1 MARGISVVITGSAA
15 PLRKAIKDAEGQLGG
30 FSKAAAASMAA
41 GGAAVAVFATQA
53 VKAAAAD
60 AQQQAILARTL
71 QNTTGATNTQIAAVE
86 KYIDAT
92 QRQVAFSDTELRD
105 SLGVLATATGDVSK
119 AQALMGTVL
128 DTATA
133 TQTDAVSVAT
143 ALAKGY
149 AGNTRALASLS
160 PELKKLIK
168 DGASFSDVLKVLEG
182 NFKGAASTAAG
193 TFQGRMDIL
202 RNSIDESKE
211 AIGTALLPVVEKT
224 MGVFAS
230 LANLLAQNVAV
241 MGAIT
246 VAIGLFAASLAVSNI
261 ALATWKAAATAAVFV
276 NKLLGTS
283 FTQLQIAAGG
293 ITLIVSAAAAAYL
306 YLKGQ
311 KNETADATNEL
322 TKALLLEKS
331 AQSGALSQLIANDE
345 AYRRQI
351 TSLKQVGLK
360 LSDVTQYIQTGEGK
374 FKTYAT
380 ALGVFDSTVG
390 STIDKMDAFANAAGF
405 DPRQRSTNGLYEIAS
420 QLVDFSRNAG
430 IARRESQQLASAMSL
445 LGDVGVDVSG
455 AMERAAQAQTD
466 AFNKMKKSLTDAK
479 KQIREYVKGI
489 SDAIVGTLSLAT
501 AFSEAAD
508 SEKSANEGVKTA
520 VQERR
525 DAYATLQQAQASGDA
540 KAYADAL
547 DGVAKAEQNV
557 RDAEAVKPK
566 DYTAIFRQQVAAA
579 KQFAGLLQQL
589 IAGGNMSPEAIK
601 QLLSLGPVAGAQVAK
616 DLLAGTNGFTAASL
630 SADLSGVAAA
640 GTAAG
645 MATPGFSEAL
655 GATAGRNG
663 GDFYIT
669 IQAGVSSPTD
679 IAKTVTGVLNTYG
692 ATTGGVKVKVKRPK
706 ASTGRRR

>member
-71 QNTTGATNTQIAAVE
+71 QNTTGATNNQIAAVE

-105 SLGVLATATGDVSK
+105 SLGILATATGDVSK

-168 DGASFSDVLKVLEG
+168 DWASFSDVLEVLEG
-182 NFKGAASTAAG
+182 NFKGAAATAAG

-211 AIGTALLPVVEKT
+211 AIGTALMPIVEKMVAAFT
-224 MGVFAS
+224 NVANIITNNVAAFGAIAAALGVFA
-230 LANLLAQNVAV
+230 
-241 MGAIT
+241 GAIAL
-246 VAIGLFAASLAVSNI
+246 VNIGLAAWRAAAAVTILINRALAVS
-261 ALATWKAAATAAVFV
+261 
-276 NKLLGTS
+276 
-283 FTQLQIAAGG
+283 FTTTQVAMGG
-293 ITLIVSAAAAAYL
+293 LVVIVGVAAAAFMAM
-306 YLKGQ
+306 KGSTL
-311 KNETADATNEL
+311 EVADATNTYSQALYDNGKAQRKAIADLALMNPAFSKGL
-322 TKALLLEKS
+322 TLMTKLGYTTDDLSQFLSTGGK
-331 AQSGALSQLIANDE
+331 GALND
-345 AYRRQI
+345 
-351 TSLKQVGLK
+351 
-360 LSDVTQYIQTGEGK
+360 
-374 FKTYAT
+374 F
-380 ALGVFDSTVG
+380 
-390 STIDKMDAFANAAGF
+390 
-405 DPRQRSTNGLYEIAS
+405 
-420 QLVDFSRNAG
+420 
-430 IARRESQQLASAMSL
+430 AMSL
-445 LGDVGVDVSG
+445 FRAGNWGLDAEYKLGTLTPTFYNMAKAMNLTQKDLLAMSDVFTDLAQGSIDFNAAMKALSG
-455 AMERAAQAQTD
+455 MGIGTAGDGANTIAKKQEAAFKKLKQTL
-466 AFNKMKKSLTDAK
+466 ADAK
-479 KQIREYVKGI
+479 KEIREYVKGI
-489 SDAIVGTLSLAT
+489 SDAVAGTLSLSS

-508 SEKSANEGVKTA
+508 SETAANDGIRTA

-547 DGVAKAEQNV
+547 DQVAKAEEKV
-557 RDAEAVKPK
+557 RTAEAVKPK

-630 SADLSGVAAA
+630 SADLSDVAAA

-645 MATPGFSEAL
+645 MATPGFQEAL
-655 GATAGRNG
+655 NTNVTGKAG
-663 GDFYIT
+663 DYYIT

-679 IAKTVTGVLNTYG
+679 IAKTVTTVLNTYG

-706 ASTGRRR
+706 ASTGRRK

>member
-1 MARGISVVITGSAA
+1 
-15 PLRKAIKDAEGQLGG
+15 
-30 FSKAAAASMAA
+30 
-41 GGAAVAVFATQA
+41 VFAQQA

-71 QNTTGATNTQIAAVE
+71 QNTTGATNEQVAAVE

-92 QRQVAFSDTELRD
+92 QRQVAFSDTELRN
-105 SLGVLATATGDVSK
+105 SFQVLATATGDVSK

-133 TQTDAVSVAT
+133 TQTDAATVAN

-168 DGASFSDVLKVLEG
+168 DGASFNDVLQVLEK
-182 NFKGAASTAAG
+182 NFGGAAATAAG

-211 AIGTALLPVVEKT
+211 AIGGALLPVVEKM
-224 MGVFAS
+224 MGIFAG
-230 LANLLAQNVAV
+230 LANFLAQNVAV

-246 VAIGLFAASLAVSNI
+246 VSVGLFAASLAVSNI
-261 ALATWKAAATAAVFV
+261 ALATWKAAATAAVVV

-311 KNETADATNEL
+311 KNETTEATNEL

-331 AQSGALSQLIANDE
+331 AQSGALSQLVANDRE
-345 AYRRQI
+345 YQRQI
-351 TSLKQVGLK
+351 ASLRQVGLK
-360 LSDVTQYIQTGEGK
+360 LSDVTEYINTGEGK
-374 FKTYAT
+374 FKKYAN
-380 ALGVFDSTVG
+380 ALKVFDRTVG
-390 STIDKMDAFANAAGF
+390 GTAAKMDAFARAAGF
-405 DPRQRSTNGLYEIAS
+405 DPRERSANGLYEIAYA
-420 QLVDFSRNAG
+420 LVNFTDNAEV
-430 IARRESQQLASAMSL
+430 ARTEAQKLATAMAL
-445 LGDVGVDVSG
+445 LGGVGVDVTG
-455 AMERAAQAQTD
+455 AVDRAAQAQTA
-466 AFNKMKKSLTDAK
+466 AFDKMKKSLTDAK
-479 KQIREYVKGI
+479 KQIRDYVKEI
-489 SDAIVGTLSLAT
+489 SNAISSTLSLSS
-501 AFSEAAD
+501 AFSEASE
-508 SEKSANEGVKTA
+508 SEKQASDGVKTA
-520 VQERR
+520 VQQRR
-525 DAYATLQQAQASGDA
+525 EAYATLQQAQASGDA
-540 KAYADAL
+540 KAYATAL
-547 DGVAKAEQNV
+547 EDVAKAEQNV
-557 RDAEAVKPK
+557 RDAESVKPK

-589 IAGGNMSPEAIK
+589 ISGGNMSPEAVR

-645 MATPGFSEAL
+645 MATPGFAETLS
-655 GATAGRNG
+655 ATPGRNG

-706 ASTGRRR
+706 ATTGRRGRK

>member
-1 MARGISVVITGSAA
+1 MARGISVIITGSAA

-30 FSKAAAASMAA
+30 FSKATAATMAA
-41 GGAAVAVFATQA
+41 GGAAIAVFATQA

-71 QNTTGATNTQIAAVE
+71 QNTTGATTAQIDAVE

-105 SLGVLATATGDVSK
+105 SLSVLATATGDVSK

-149 AGNTRALASLS
+149 AGNTKALASLS

-202 RNSIDESKE
+202 KNSIDESKE
-211 AIGTALLPVVEKT
+211 AIGNALIPVTEKL
-224 MGVFAS
+224 MVAFAGVADFLS
-230 LANLLAQNVAV
+230 KNVAV
-241 MGAIT
+241 MGAVT
-246 VAIGLFAASLAVSNI
+246 VAVGVFAAGIAVANI
-261 ALATWKAAATAAVFV
+261 ALAAWKAAATATVAI

-283 FTQLQIAAGG
+283 FTQLQVAAGG
-293 ITLIVSAAAAAYL
+293 ITLIVAAAASAYF
-306 YLKGQ
+306 YLQGQ
-311 KNETADATNEL
+311 KQETADATNEL

-331 AQSGALSQLIANDE
+331 AQSGALAEIVAGNE
-345 AYRRQI
+345 EYTRQI
-351 TSLKQVGLK
+351 EALKQVGLN
-360 LSDVTQYIQTGEGK
+360 LSDVTEYVQTGQGR
-374 FKTYAT
+374 FKKYADALVVFNNT
-380 ALGVFDSTVG
+380 AGT
-390 STIDKMDAFANAAGF
+390 TANKMDAFAKAAGF
-405 DPRQRSTNGLYEIAS
+405 DPRKRTTNGLYEIAFA
-420 QLVDFSRNAG
+420 LTELTGNAQV
-430 IARRESQQLASAMSL
+430 ARTETEKLKAAMALLA
-445 LGDVGVDVSG
+445 GVGVDVTGSQDK
-455 AMERAAQAQTD
+455 AAKAQAT
-466 AFNKMKKSLTDAK
+466 AFDKLKKSLAEAK
-479 KQIREYVKGI
+479 KQIQDYVKEI
-489 SDAIVGTLSLAT
+489 SNSISSSLSLSN

-508 SEKSANEGVKTA
+508 SERAANEGVKTA

-525 DAYATLQQAQASGDA
+525 DAYAALQQAQASGDA

-547 DGVAKAEQNV
+547 DDVAQAEKNV

-566 DYTAIFRQQVAAA
+566 DYTAIFRQQIEAA
-579 KQFAGLLQQL
+579 KSFAGLLQQL
-589 IAGGNMSPEAIK
+589 IAGGNMSPEAVR

-630 SADLSGVAAA
+630 SADLSAVGAA

-645 MATPGFSEAL
+645 MATPGFAETMS
-655 GATAGRNG
+655 ATAGRNG

-679 IAKTVTGVLNTYG
+679 IAKTVSGVLQTYG
-692 ATTGGVKVKVKRPK
+692 AKTGGVKVKVKRPK
-706 ASTGRRR
+706 GSAGKK

>member
-1 MARGISVVITGSAA
+1 MARGISVIITGSAA

-30 FSKAAAASMAA
+30 FSKATAATMAA

-60 AQQQAILARTL
+60 AQQQAVLARTL
-71 QNTTGATNTQIAAVE
+71 QNTTGATTAQIAAVE

-105 SLGVLATATGDVSK
+105 SLSVLATATGDVSK

-202 RNSIDESKE
+202 KNSIDESKE
-211 AIGTALLPVVEKT
+211 AIGNALIPVVEK
-224 MGVFAS
+224 MMVAFAGVADFLS
-230 LANLLAQNVAV
+230 KNVAV
-241 MGAIT
+241 MGAVT
-246 VAIGLFAASLAVSNI
+246 VAVGVFAAGLAVANIGLAA
-261 ALATWKAAATAAVFV
+261 WKAAATATVAI

-283 FTQLQIAAGG
+283 FTQLQVAAGG
-293 ITLIVSAAAAAYL
+293 ITLIVAAAASAYL

-311 KNETADATNEL
+311 KTETADATNEL

-331 AQSGALSQLIANDE
+331 AQSGALAEIVSGNE
-345 AYRRQI
+345 EYTRQI
-351 TSLKQVGLK
+351 EALKQVGLK
-360 LSDVTQYIQTGEGK
+360 LSDVTEYVQTGQGR
-374 FKTYAT
+374 FKKYADALVVFNNT
-380 ALGVFDSTVG
+380 AGT
-390 STIDKMDAFANAAGF
+390 TATKMDAFAKAAGF
-405 DPRQRSTNGLYEIAS
+405 DPRKRTTNGLYEIAFA
-420 QLVDFSRNAG
+420 LTEITGNATV
-430 IARRESQQLASAMSL
+430 ARTEAEKLKAAMALLA
-445 LGDVGVDVSG
+445 GVGVDVTGSQDK
-455 AMERAAQAQTD
+455 AAKAQQT
-466 AFNKMKKSLTDAK
+466 AFDKLKKSLAEAK
-479 KQIREYVKGI
+479 KQIQDYVKEI
-489 SDAIVGTLSLAT
+489 SNSISSSLSLSN

-508 SEKSANEGVKTA
+508 SERAANEGVKTA

-525 DAYATLQQAQASGDA
+525 DAYAALQQAQASGDA
-540 KAYADAL
+540 KAYASAL
-547 DGVAKAEQNV
+547 EDVAQAEKNV
-557 RDAEAVKPK
+557 RDAESVKPK
-566 DYTAIFRQQVAAA
+566 DYTAIFRQQIEAA
-579 KQFAGLLQQL
+579 KSFAGLLQQL
-589 IAGGNMSPEAIK
+589 IAGGNMSPEAVR

-616 DLLAGTNGFTAASL
+616 DLLAGTNGFTAATL
-630 SADLSGVAAA
+630 SSDLASVAAA

-645 MATPGFSEAL
+645 MATPGFAETMS
-655 GATAGRNG
+655 ATAGRNG

-679 IAKTVTGVLNTYG
+679 IAKTVSGVLQTYG
-692 ATTGGVKVKVKRPK
+692 AKTGGVKVKVKKPK
-706 ASTGRRR
+706 ASAGKK

>member
-15 PLRKAIKDAEGQLGG
+15 PLRKAIKDAEGQLAG
-30 FSKAAAASMAA
+30 FSKATAASMAA

-71 QNTTGATNTQIAAVE
+71 QNTTGATNSQVAAVE

-105 SLGVLATATGDVSK
+105 SFQVLATATGDVSK

-133 TQTDAVSVAT
+133 TQTDAASVAT

-149 AGNTRALASLS
+149 AGNTKALASLS

-168 DGASFSDVLKVLEG
+168 DGASFNDVLDVLQK
-182 NFKGAASTAAG
+182 NFGGAAATAAG

-211 AIGTALLPVVEKT
+211 AIGGALLPVVEKT
-224 MGVFAS
+224 MSLFAGVANI
-230 LANLLAQNVAV
+230 LAENVAI

-246 VAIGLFAASLAVSNI
+246 VAVGAFAATLAI
-261 ALATWKAAATAAVFV
+261 ANVAAATWKAAATATVAI

-293 ITLIVSAAAAAYL
+293 ITLIATAAAAAYF

-311 KNETADATNEL
+311 KTETADATNEL

-331 AQSGALSQLIANDE
+331 AQSGALAEIVAGNE
-345 AYRRQI
+345 GYTRQI
-351 TSLKQVGLK
+351 EALKQVGLN
-360 LSDVTQYIQTGEGK
+360 LSDVTQYVQTGQGR
-374 FKTYAT
+374 FKKYADALKVFNST
-380 ALGVFDSTVG
+380 AGTTSQ
-390 STIDKMDAFANAAGF
+390 KMDAFAKAAGF
-405 DPRQRSTNGLYEIAS
+405 DPRKRSANGVYEIAFALTELAS
-420 QLVDFSRNAG
+420 NAG
-430 IARRESQQLASAMSL
+430 VARTEAEKLKAAMALLA
-445 LGDVGVDVSG
+445 GVGVDVTGSQDK
-455 AMERAAQAQTD
+455 AAKAQTD
-466 AFNKMKKSLTDAK
+466 AFEKMKKSLTDAK
-479 KQIREYVKGI
+479 QKIRDYVSEI
-489 SDAIVGTLSLAT
+489 SNAISSTLSLSS
-501 AFSEAAD
+501 AFTEASD
-508 SEKSANEGVKTA
+508 SEKQASDGVKTA

-525 DAYATLQQAQASGDA
+525 EAYAILQQAQATGDA
-540 KAYADAL
+540 KAYASAL
-547 DGVAKAEQNV
+547 DGVAQAEKNV

-589 IAGGNMSPEAIK
+589 IAGGNMSPEAVR

-630 SADLSGVAAA
+630 SADLSSVADA

-645 MATPGFSEAL
+645 MATPGFAETLSAK
-655 GATAGRNG
+655 AGRNG

-669 IQAGVSSPTD
+669 IEAGVSSPTD
-679 IAKTVTGVLNTYG
+679 IAKTVSGVLKTYG
-692 ATTGGVKVKVKRPK
+692 AKTGGVKVNVKRPK
-706 ASTGRRR
+706 ATAGKK

>member
-15 PLRKAIKDAEGQLGG
+15 PLRKAIKDAEGQLGN
-30 FSKAAAASMAA
+30 FSKMTAASMAA

-71 QNTTGATNTQIAAVE
+71 QNTTGATNEQVAAVE

-92 QRQVAFSDTELRD
+92 QRQVAFSDTELRN
-105 SLGVLATATGDVSK
+105 SFQVLATATGDLTK
-119 AQALMGTVL
+119 AQSLMGTVL

-133 TQTDAVSVAT
+133 TQTDAATVAN

-149 AGNTRALASLS
+149 AGNTRALAALS
-160 PELKKLIK
+160 PELKTLIK
-168 DGASFSDVLKVLEG
+168 EGASFNDVLAVLQK
-182 NFKGAASTAAG
+182 NFGGAASAAAG

-211 AIGTALLPVVEKT
+211 AIGGALLPVVEKM
-224 MGVFAS
+224 MGVFAG
-230 LANLLAQNVAV
+230 LANFLAQNVAV

-246 VAIGLFAASLAVSNI
+246 VAVGLFAASLAVSNV
-261 ALATWKAAATAAVFV
+261 ALATWKASASAAVV
-276 NKLLGTS
+276 INKLLGTS

-293 ITLIVSAAAAAYL
+293 ITLIVAAAASAYF

-311 KNETADATNEL
+311 KSETADATNEL

-331 AQSGALSQLIANDE
+331 AQSGALAEIVSGNE
-345 AYRRQI
+345 EYTRQI
-351 TSLKQVGLK
+351 EALKQVGLQ
-360 LSDVTQYIQTGEGK
+360 LSDVTTYVQTGQGR
-374 FKTYAT
+374 FKKYADALAVFNST
-380 ALGVFDSTVG
+380 AGT
-390 STIDKMDAFANAAGF
+390 TAQKMDAFARAAGF
-405 DPRQRSTNGLYEIAS
+405 DPRKRSVNGVYEIAFALS
-420 QLVDFSRNAG
+420 ELASNAG
-430 IARRESQQLASAMSL
+430 VARTEAEKLKAAMALLA
-445 LGDVGVDVSG
+445 GVGVDVTGS
-455 AMERAAQAQTD
+455 MDKAAKAQTA
-466 AFNKMKKSLTDAK
+466 AFDKMKKSLQDAK
-479 KQIREYVKGI
+479 KQIKDYVQEI
-489 SDAIVGTLSLAT
+489 SNAISSTLSLSS
-501 AFSEAAD
+501 AFSEASD
-508 SEKSANEGVKTA
+508 SEKQASEGVKTA

-525 DAYATLQQAQASGDA
+525 DAYAILQQAQASGDA
-540 KAYADAL
+540 KAYASAL
-547 DGVAKAEQNV
+547 EDVAKAEQNV
-557 RDAEAVKPK
+557 RDAESVKPK

-589 IAGGNMSPEAIK
+589 ISGGNMSPEAVR

-645 MATPGFSEAL
+645 MATPGFQEAL
-655 GATAGRNG
+655 NTTVTGKAS
-663 GDFYIT
+663 DYYIT

-679 IAKTVTGVLNTYG
+679 IAKTVTQVLNTYG
-692 ATTGGVKVKVKRPK
+692 AKTDGVKVKVKRPK
-706 ASTGRRR
+706 ASAGRRK

>member
-71 QNTTGATNTQIAAVE
+71 QNTTGATNNQIAAVE
-86 KYIDAT
+86 SYIDAT
-92 QRQVAFSDTELRD
+92 QRQVAFSDTQLRD

-168 DGASFSDVLKVLEG
+168 DGASFSDVLEVLEG
-182 NFKGAASTAAG
+182 NFKGAAATAAG

-211 AIGTALLPVVEKT
+211 AIGAALLPVVER
-224 MGVFAS
+224 MMIAFAGV
-230 LANLLAQNVAV
+230 ANFLSQNVAV
-241 MGAIT
+241 LAAVTAAVGT
-246 VAIGLFAASLAVSNI
+246 FAAGILLTNT
-261 ALATWKAAATAAVFV
+261 ALAAWRAAATLTIAI
-276 NKLLGTS
+276 NKLLATS
-283 FTQLQIAAGG
+283 FTTTQVAAGG
-293 ITLIVSAAAAAYL
+293 LIAIIGIAATAFLAF
-306 YLKGQ
+306 KGSQ
-311 KNETADATNEL
+311 DKATQSTETYTDALFMNG
-322 TKALLLEKS
+322 KAQRD
-331 AQSGALSQLIANDE
+331 AIAGLIANNPTFGKASKLMGDLGFSVKDLTQFLNSSSGPLQNFYSGLVFASTEGVNSANALRLFTEGQKEIFKNSKFTKSELKAMVDLFNDLQLAAGKYRTAQE
-345 AYRRQI
+345 ALKALGLGGGMSAAEKTAKAQEAAFKK
-351 TSLKQVGLK
+351 LKQ
-360 LSDVTQYIQTGEGK
+360 T
-374 FKTYAT
+374 
-380 ALGVFDSTVG
+380 
-390 STIDKMDAFANAAGF
+390 
-405 DPRQRSTNGLYEIAS
+405 
-420 QLVDFSRNAG
+420 
-430 IARRESQQLASAMSL
+430 LA
-445 LGDVGVDVSG
+445 
-455 AMERAAQAQTD
+455 
-466 AFNKMKKSLTDAK
+466 DAK
-479 KQIREYVKGI
+479 KQIQEYVKGI
-489 SDAIVGTLSLAT
+489 SDAIVGTLSLSS

-508 SEKSANEGVKTA
+508 SETAANEGIKTA
-520 VQERR
+520 VQDRR
-525 DAYATLQQAQASGDA
+525 DAYAKLQQAQASGDA
-540 KAYADAL
+540 RAYADAL
-547 DGVAKAEQNV
+547 DEVAKAEQNV
-557 RDAEAVKPK
+557 RAAEAVKPK

-645 MATPGFSEAL
+645 MATPGFQEAL
-655 GATAGRNG
+655 NTTVTGKAS
-663 GDFYIT
+663 DYYIT

-679 IAKTVTGVLNTYG
+679 IAKTVTTVLNTYG
-692 ATTGGVKVKVKRPK
+692 ASTGGVKVKVKRPK
-706 ASTGRRR
+706 ASTGRRK